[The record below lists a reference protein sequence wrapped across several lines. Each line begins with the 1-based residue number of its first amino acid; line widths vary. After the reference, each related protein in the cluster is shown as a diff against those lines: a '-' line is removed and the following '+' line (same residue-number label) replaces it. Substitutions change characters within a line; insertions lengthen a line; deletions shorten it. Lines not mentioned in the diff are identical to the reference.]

1 MFDQGR
7 DSKPGIEPRG
17 TQILDIYASH
27 HEDHVMLLRHFRVG
41 CAGFAQSLG
50 AGPLGEAE
58 VGRMVDHTRCVRVF
72 VIDP

>member
-27 HEDHVMLLRHFRVG
+27 HEDHVMLLCHFRVRG
-41 CAGFAQSLG
+41 AGFAQSFG
-50 AGPLGEAE
+50 ASALGETE
-58 VGRMVDHTRCVRVF
+58 VGRMVDHTRGVRVF
-72 VIDP
+72 VVDS